1 VRIIKDAGAYQMP
14 PQVANHWVEHFR
26 SESLSLGTYCIP
38 AGGLDDQMPHRE
50 DEIYL
55 VSSGRGRVVTDSG
68 EAFVGPGDVVYV
80 PAGEAH
86 QFVDI
91 TEDMTLLVFFAPPY
105 TGRA

>member
-1 VRIIKDAGAYQMP
+1 MP

-26 SESLSLGTYCIP
+26 SESLSFGTYCIP
-38 AGGLDDQMPHRE
+38 AGGLDDQIPHRE
-50 DEIYL
+50 DEIYV

-68 EAFVGPGDVVYV
+68 EASVGPGDVVYV

-86 QFVDI
+86 RFVDI

-105 TGRA
+105 TGRT